1 MAEFYTRFIKETFD
15 ENGRLTDCSY
25 RYDENFNYGY
35 DVIDPLG
42 DLYPDRLAMLWR
54 NDKGE
59 EKRLTFG
66 DVKRLSIQA
75 ANGFA
80 ARGLRRGDVLMS
92 VLRSHWEYWIVAV
105 AAHRLGLLL
114 SPVYYRLTADD
125 LTFRMGKAGARAVI
139 TCREGDAPE
148 NVRRAADRTGV
159 PLRFALGGGAG
170 FEDFAAVLA
179 GQPETM
185 ARVETHVSDPLMLY
199 FTSGTTGEPK
209 GVLHDGAFPLAH
221 HYGSRYMQDVREGA
235 LHFATG
241 DTGWEVV
248 SGTKFYGQ
256 WLHLGALLV
265 VDYDRFPPEMVLRTL
280 SECRA
285 TGIMAQPTVYRM
297 LTDVGMDRY
306 DLSSVT
312 TYAVGGEKLLPD
324 LAQTVLAQTGHVLYE
339 GYAQSECGLIAAVSK
354 NMGRKEGAVGKV
366 MPKYHVE
373 ILRDD
378 GTFAPPG
385 EEGEIVIVADGG
397 RRPEGVLM
405 GYLGDPEATANLW
418 DGDLF
423 HTGDLAVMDE
433 EGYLFYRGR
442 SDGIIKTKGFR
453 VGPLELEQ
461 TLVLHP
467 AVRECLVAG
476 VPDRD
481 LGQRIT
487 AYVVLEAGYAP
498 DEATREDLLAFHN
511 GQCAGYKKIR
521 TLVFVP
527 TLARNANG
535 KVIRDQ
541 FQETTGT
548 GRERDK

>member
-25 RYDENFNYGY
+25 EYDENFNYGF

-42 DLYPDRLAMLWR
+42 TRYPDRLAMLWR

-59 EKRLTFG
+59 EKVLTFG
-66 DVKRLSIQA
+66 DVKRLSTQA

-80 ARGLRRGDVLMS
+80 ARGLQKGDTLMA
-92 VLRSHWEYWIVAV
+92 VLRTHWEYWIVAV
-105 AAHRLGLLL
+105 AAHKLGLLL
-114 SPVYYRLTADD
+114 APVYYRLTADD
-125 LTFRMGKAGARAVI
+125 LAYRMEKARVKAVV
-139 TCREGDAPE
+139 TCREGEAAE
-148 NVRRAADRTGV
+148 NVLEAANRAGV
-159 PLRFALGGGAG
+159 ALRFALGGGGG
-170 FEDFAAVLA
+170 FEDFAAVIA

-185 ARVETHVSDPLMLY
+185 ERVETRWDEPVLVY
-199 FTSGTTGEPK
+199 FTSGTTGKPK
-209 GVLHDGAFPLAH
+209 AVLHNHVYPLAN
-221 HYGSRYMQDVREGA
+221 HYGSRYMQDVHDGS

-265 VDYDRFPPEMVLRTL
+265 VDYDRFPPELVLRTL
-280 SECRA
+280 SECGA
-285 TGIMAQPTVYRM
+285 TGVMAQPTVYRM

-312 TYAVGGEKLLPD
+312 NYAVGGEKLPPD
-324 LAQTVLAQTGHVLYE
+324 LAQRVLAQTGHVLYE

-373 ILRDD
+373 ILKED
-378 GTFAPPG
+378 GAFALPG

-397 RRPEGVLM
+397 RRPEGIMM
-405 GYLGDPEATANLW
+405 GYLNDPEATASLW
-418 DGDLF
+418 DGSIF
-423 HTGDLAVMDE
+423 HTGDLAVMDG

-442 SDGIIKTKGFR
+442 SDGVIKTKGYR
-453 VGPLELEQ
+453 VSPLELEQ

-467 AVRECLVAG
+467 AVKECLVVG
-476 VPDRD
+476 VPHRD
-481 LGQRIT
+481 LGQKIT
-487 AYVVLEAGYAP
+487 AYVVLEEGYAP
-498 DEATREDLLAFHN
+498 GEAMKEELLAFHN
-511 GQCAGYKKIR
+511 GKCAGFKKIR
-521 TLVFVP
+521 DLRFVP
-527 TLARNANG
+527 TLARNPNG
-535 KVIRDQ
+535 KVIRGQ
-541 FQETTGT
+541 FKE
-548 GRERDK
+548 K

>member
-15 ENGRLTDCSY
+15 ENGRLTACSY
-25 RYDENFNYGY
+25 EYDENFNYGY

-42 DLYPDRLAMLWR
+42 TLYPDRLAMLWR

-66 DVKRLSIQA
+66 DVKRLSTQA

-80 ARGLRRGDVLMS
+80 ARGLQKGDTLMA
-92 VLRSHWEYWIVAV
+92 VLRTHWEYWIVAV
-105 AAHRLGLLL
+105 AAHKLGLLL
-114 SPVYYRLTADD
+114 APVYYRLTADD
-125 LTFRMGKAGARAVI
+125 LAYRMEKARVKAVV
-139 TCREGDAPE
+139 TCREGEAAE
-148 NVRRAADRTGV
+148 NVLEAANRAGV
-159 PLRFALGGGAG
+159 ALRFALGGGGG
-170 FEDFAAVLA
+170 FEDFAAVIA

-185 ARVETHVSDPLMLY
+185 ERVETRWDEPVLVY
-199 FTSGTTGEPK
+199 FTSGTTGKPK
-209 GVLHDGAFPLAH
+209 AVLHNHVYPLAN
-221 HYGSRYMQDVREGA
+221 HYGSRYMQDVHDGS

-265 VDYDRFPPEMVLRTL
+265 VDYDRFPPELVLRTL
-280 SECRA
+280 SECGA
-285 TGIMAQPTVYRM
+285 TGVMAQPTVYRM

-312 TYAVGGEKLLPD
+312 NYAVGGEKLTPD
-324 LAQTVLAQTGHVLYE
+324 LAQRVLAQTGHVLYE

-373 ILRDD
+373 ILKVD
-378 GTFAPPG
+378 GAFALPG

-397 RRPEGVLM
+397 RRPEGIMM
-405 GYLGDPEATANLW
+405 GYLNDPEATASLW
-418 DGDLF
+418 DGSIF
-423 HTGDLAVMDE
+423 HTGDLAVMDG

-442 SDGIIKTKGFR
+442 SDGVIKTKGYR
-453 VGPLELEQ
+453 VSPLELEQ

-467 AVRECLVAG
+467 AVKECLVVG
-476 VPDRD
+476 VPHRD
-481 LGQRIT
+481 LGQKIT
-487 AYVVLEAGYAP
+487 AYVVLEEGYAP
-498 DEATREDLLAFHN
+498 GEAMKEELLAFHN
-511 GQCAGYKKIR
+511 GKCAGFKKIR
-521 TLVFVP
+521 DLRFVP
-527 TLARNANG
+527 TLARNPNG
-535 KVIRDQ
+535 KVIRGQ
-541 FQETTGT
+541 FKE
-548 GRERDK
+548 K

>member
-15 ENGRLTDCSY
+15 EDGRLTACSY
-25 RYDENFNYGY
+25 EYDENFNYGY

-42 DLYPDRLAMLWR
+42 TRYPDRLAMLWR
-54 NDKGE
+54 SDKGE

-66 DVKRLSIQA
+66 DVKRLSTQA
-75 ANGFA
+75 ANGLA
-80 ARGLRRGDVLMS
+80 ARGLQKGDTLMA
-92 VLRSHWEYWIVAV
+92 VLRTHWEYWIVAV
-105 AAHRLGLLL
+105 AAHKLGLLL
-114 SPVYYRLTADD
+114 APVYYRLTADD
-125 LTFRMGKAGARAVI
+125 LAYRMEKARVKAVV
-139 TCREGDAPE
+139 TCREGEAAE
-148 NVRRAADRTGV
+148 NVLEAADRAGV
-159 PLRFALGGGAG
+159 ALRFALGGGGG
-170 FEDFAAVLA
+170 FEDFAAVIA

-185 ARVETHVSDPLMLY
+185 DRVETHVSDPLLVY

-209 GVLHDGAFPLAH
+209 AVLHDSAFPLAN
-221 HYGSRYMQDVREGA
+221 HYGSRYMQDVHDGS

-265 VDYDRFPPEMVLRTL
+265 VDYDRFPPELVLRTL
-280 SECRA
+280 SECGA

-306 DLSSVT
+306 DLTSVT
-312 TYAVGGEKLLPD
+312 NYAVGGEKLPPD
-324 LAQTVLAQTGHVLYE
+324 LARTVLAQTGHVLYE

-373 ILRDD
+373 ILKED
-378 GTFAPPG
+378 GSFASPG

-397 RRPEGVLM
+397 RRPEGVMM
-405 GYLGDPEATANLW
+405 GYLDDPEATANLW

-423 HTGDLAVMDE
+423 HTGDLAVMDG

-442 SDGIIKTKGFR
+442 SDGIIKTKGYR
-453 VGPLELEQ
+453 VSPLELEQ

-467 AVRECLVAG
+467 AVRECLVVG
-476 VPDRD
+476 VPHWD
-481 LGQRIT
+481 LGQKIT
-487 AYVVLEAGYAP
+487 AYVVLEEGYAP
-498 DEATREDLLAFHN
+498 GDNLKDELLAFHN
-511 GQCAGYKKIR
+511 GKCAGFKKIR
-521 TLVFVP
+521 DMAFVP
-527 TLARNANG
+527 ALARNANG

-541 FQETTGT
+541 FKEQ
-548 GRERDK
+548 

>member
-25 RYDENFNYGY
+25 EYDENFNYGY

-42 DLYPDRLAMLWR
+42 TRYPDRRAMVWR
-54 NDKGE
+54 NDRGE
-59 EKRLTFG
+59 RIELTFG
-66 DVKRLSIQA
+66 DVKRLSTQT
-75 ANGFA
+75 ANLFA
-80 ARGLRRGDVLMS
+80 ARGLRKGEVVLAA
-92 VLRSHWEYWIVAV
+92 LRTHWEYWIVAV
-105 AAHRLGLLL
+105 AAHKLGLILC
-114 SPVYYRLTADD
+114 PVYYRLTAED
-125 LTFRMGKAGARAVI
+125 FAYRMEKAGVSAVI
-139 TCREGDAPE
+139 ACREGETAE
-148 NVRRAADRTGV
+148 NVLTAAQKMGV
-159 PLRFALGGGAG
+159 DLRFSIGGAAPG
-170 FEDFAAVLA
+170 FEDFHRCIQD
-179 GQPETM
+179 QPETM
-185 ARVETHVSDPLMLY
+185 ERVETRWDEPVLVY
-199 FTSGTTGEPK
+199 FTSGTTGKPK
-209 GVLHDGAFPLAH
+209 AVLHNHVYPLAN
-221 HYGSRYMQDVREGA
+221 HYGSRYMQDVHDGS

-265 VDYDRFPPEMVLRTL
+265 FDYDRFPPEQVLACL
-280 SECRA
+280 EEERA

-297 LTDVGMDRY
+297 LTDVGMDQY

-312 TYAVGGEKLLPD
+312 NYAVGGEKLTPD
-324 LAQTVLAQTGHVLYE
+324 LAQRVLAQTGHVLYE

-373 ILRDD
+373 ILKED
-378 GTFAPPG
+378 GAFALPG

-397 RRPEGVLM
+397 QRPEGIMM
-405 GYLGDPEATANLW
+405 GYLNDPEATASLW
-418 DGDLF
+418 DGSIF
-423 HTGDLAVMDE
+423 HTGDLAVMDG

-442 SDGIIKTKGFR
+442 SDGVIKTKGYR
-453 VGPLELEQ
+453 VSPLELEQ

-467 AVRECLVAG
+467 AVKECLVAG

-487 AYVVLEAGYAP
+487 AYVVLEEGCAP
-498 DEATREDLLAFHN
+498 GEAMKEELLTFHN
-511 GQCAGYKKIR
+511 GKCAGFKKIR
-521 TLVFVP
+521 DLRFVP

-535 KVIRDQ
+535 KVIRGQ
-541 FQETTGT
+541 FKE
-548 GRERDK
+548 K

>member
-25 RYDENFNYGY
+25 EYDENFNYGY

-42 DLYPDRLAMLWR
+42 TLYPDRLAMLWR

-59 EKRLTFG
+59 EKVLTFG
-66 DVKRLSIQA
+66 DVKRLSTQA

-80 ARGLRRGDVLMS
+80 ARGLQKGDTLMA
-92 VLRSHWEYWIVAV
+92 VLRTHWEYWIVAV
-105 AAHRLGLLL
+105 AAHKLGLLL
-114 SPVYYRLTADD
+114 APVYYRLTADD
-125 LTFRMGKAGARAVI
+125 LAYRMEKARVKAVV
-139 TCREGDAPE
+139 TCREGEAAE
-148 NVRRAADRTGV
+148 NVLEAANRAGV
-159 PLRFALGGGAG
+159 ALRFALGGGGG
-170 FEDFAAVLA
+170 FEDFAAVIA

-185 ARVETHVSDPLMLY
+185 ERVETRWDEPVLVY
-199 FTSGTTGEPK
+199 FTSGTTGKPK
-209 GVLHDGAFPLAH
+209 AVLHNHVYPLAN
-221 HYGSRYMQDVREGA
+221 HYGSRYMQDVHDGS

-265 VDYDRFPPEMVLRTL
+265 VDYDRFPPELVLRTL
-280 SECRA
+280 SECGA
-285 TGIMAQPTVYRM
+285 TGVMAQPTVYRM
-297 LTDVGMDRY
+297 LTDVGMDQY

-312 TYAVGGEKLLPD
+312 NYAVGGEKLTPD
-324 LAQTVLAQTGHVLYE
+324 LAQRVLAQTGHVLYE

-373 ILRDD
+373 ILKED
-378 GTFAPPG
+378 GAFALPG

-397 RRPEGVLM
+397 QRPEGIMM
-405 GYLGDPEATANLW
+405 GYLNDPEATASLW
-418 DGDLF
+418 DGSIF
-423 HTGDLAVMDE
+423 HTGDLAVMDG

-442 SDGIIKTKGFR
+442 SDGVIKTKGYR
-453 VGPLELEQ
+453 VSPLELEQ

-467 AVRECLVAG
+467 AVKECLVAG

-487 AYVVLEAGYAP
+487 AYVVLEEGCAP
-498 DEATREDLLAFHN
+498 GEAMKEELLTFHN
-511 GQCAGYKKIR
+511 GKCAGFKKIR
-521 TLVFVP
+521 DLRFVP

-535 KVIRDQ
+535 KVIRGQ
-541 FQETTGT
+541 FKE
-548 GRERDK
+548 K

>member
-15 ENGRLTDCSY
+15 EDGRLTACSY
-25 RYDENFNYGY
+25 EYDENFNYGY

-42 DLYPDRLAMLWR
+42 TRYPDRLAMLWR
-54 NDKGE
+54 SDKGE

-66 DVKRLSIQA
+66 DVKRLSTQA

-80 ARGLRRGDVLMS
+80 ARGLQKGDTLMA
-92 VLRSHWEYWIVAV
+92 VLRTHWEYWIVAV
-105 AAHRLGLLL
+105 AAHKLGLLL
-114 SPVYYRLTADD
+114 APVYYRLTADD
-125 LTFRMGKAGARAVI
+125 LAYRMEKARVKAVV
-139 TCREGDAPE
+139 TCREGEAAE
-148 NVRRAADRTGV
+148 NVLEAADRAGV
-159 PLRFALGGGAG
+159 ALRFALGGGGG
-170 FEDFAAVLA
+170 FEDFAAVIA

-185 ARVETHVSDPLMLY
+185 DRVETHVSDPLLVY

-209 GVLHDGAFPLAH
+209 AVLHDSAFPLAN
-221 HYGSRYMQDVREGA
+221 HYGSRYMQDVHDGS

-265 VDYDRFPPEMVLRTL
+265 VDYDRFPPELVLRTL
-280 SECRA
+280 SECGA

-306 DLSSVT
+306 DLTSVT
-312 TYAVGGEKLLPD
+312 NYAVGGEKLPPD
-324 LAQTVLAQTGHVLYE
+324 LARTVLAQTGHVLYE

-373 ILRDD
+373 ILKED
-378 GTFAPPG
+378 GSFASPG

-397 RRPEGVLM
+397 RRPEGVMM
-405 GYLGDPEATANLW
+405 GYLDDPEATANLW

-423 HTGDLAVMDE
+423 HTGDLAVMDG

-442 SDGIIKTKGFR
+442 SDGIIKTKGYR
-453 VGPLELEQ
+453 VSPLELEQ

-467 AVRECLVAG
+467 AVRECLVVG
-476 VPDRD
+476 VPHWD
-481 LGQRIT
+481 LGQKIT
-487 AYVVLEAGYAP
+487 AYVVLEEGYAP
-498 DEATREDLLAFHN
+498 GDNLKDELLAFHN
-511 GQCAGYKKIR
+511 GKCAGFKKIR
-521 TLVFVP
+521 DMAFVP
-527 TLARNANG
+527 ALARNANG

-541 FQETTGT
+541 FKEQ
-548 GRERDK
+548 

>member
-25 RYDENFNYGY
+25 EYDENFNYGY

-42 DLYPDRLAMLWR
+42 TLYPDRLAMLWR

-66 DVKRLSIQA
+66 DVKRLSTQA

-80 ARGLRRGDVLMS
+80 ARGLQKGDTLMA
-92 VLRSHWEYWIVAV
+92 VLRTHWEYWIVAV
-105 AAHRLGLLL
+105 AAHKLGLLL
-114 SPVYYRLTADD
+114 APVYYRLTADD
-125 LTFRMGKAGARAVI
+125 LAYRMEKARVKVVV
-139 TCREGDAPE
+139 TCREGEAAE
-148 NVRRAADRTGV
+148 NVLEAANRAGV
-159 PLRFALGGGAG
+159 ALRFALGGGGG
-170 FEDFAAVLA
+170 FEDFAAVIA

-185 ARVETHVSDPLMLY
+185 ERVETRWDEPVLVY
-199 FTSGTTGEPK
+199 FTSGTTGKPK
-209 GVLHDGAFPLAH
+209 AVLHNHVYPLAN
-221 HYGSRYMQDVREGA
+221 HYGSRYMQDVHDGS

-265 VDYDRFPPEMVLRTL
+265 VDYDRFPPELVLRTL
-280 SECRA
+280 SECGA
-285 TGIMAQPTVYRM
+285 TGVMAQPTVYRM

-312 TYAVGGEKLLPD
+312 NYAVGGEKLTPD
-324 LAQTVLAQTGHVLYE
+324 LAQRVLAQTGHVLYE

-373 ILRDD
+373 ILKED
-378 GTFAPPG
+378 GAFALPG

-397 RRPEGVLM
+397 RRPEGIMM
-405 GYLGDPEATANLW
+405 GYLNDPEATASLW
-418 DGDLF
+418 DGSIF
-423 HTGDLAVMDE
+423 HTGDLAVMDG

-442 SDGIIKTKGFR
+442 SDGVIKTKGYR
-453 VGPLELEQ
+453 VSPLELEQ

-467 AVRECLVAG
+467 AVKECLVVG
-476 VPDRD
+476 VPHRD
-481 LGQRIT
+481 LGQKIT
-487 AYVVLEAGYAP
+487 AYVVLEEGYAP
-498 DEATREDLLAFHN
+498 GEAMKEELLAFHN
-511 GQCAGYKKIR
+511 GKCAGFKKIR
-521 TLVFVP
+521 DLRFVP
-527 TLARNANG
+527 TLARNPNG
-535 KVIRDQ
+535 KVIRGQ
-541 FQETTGT
+541 FKE
-548 GRERDK
+548 K

>member
-15 ENGRLTDCSY
+15 EDGRLTACSY
-25 RYDENFNYGY
+25 EYDENFNYGY

-42 DLYPDRLAMLWR
+42 TRYPDRLAMLWR

-66 DVKRLSIQA
+66 DVKRLSTQA
-75 ANGFA
+75 ANGLA
-80 ARGLRRGDVLMS
+80 ARGLQKGDTLMA
-92 VLRSHWEYWIVAV
+92 VLRTHWEYWIVAV
-105 AAHRLGLLL
+105 AAHKLGLLL
-114 SPVYYRLTADD
+114 APVYYRLTADD
-125 LTFRMGKAGARAVI
+125 LAYRMEKARVKAVV
-139 TCREGDAPE
+139 TCREGEAAE
-148 NVRRAADRTGV
+148 NVLEAADRAGV
-159 PLRFALGGGAG
+159 ALRFALGGGGG
-170 FEDFAAVLA
+170 FEDFAAVIA

-185 ARVETHVSDPLMLY
+185 DRVETHVSDPLLVY

-209 GVLHDGAFPLAH
+209 AVLHDSAFPLAN
-221 HYGSRYMQDVREGA
+221 HYGSRYMQDVHDGS

-265 VDYDRFPPEMVLRTL
+265 VDYDRFPPELVLRTL
-280 SECRA
+280 SECGA

-306 DLSSVT
+306 DLTSVT
-312 TYAVGGEKLLPD
+312 NYAVGGEKLPPD
-324 LAQTVLAQTGHVLYE
+324 LARTVLAQTGHVLYE

-373 ILRDD
+373 ILKED
-378 GTFAPPG
+378 GSFASPG

-397 RRPEGVLM
+397 RRPEGVMM
-405 GYLGDPEATANLW
+405 GYLDDPEATANLW

-423 HTGDLAVMDE
+423 HTGDLAVMDG

-442 SDGIIKTKGFR
+442 SDGIIKTKGYR
-453 VGPLELEQ
+453 VSPLELEQ

-467 AVRECLVAG
+467 AVRECLVVG
-476 VPDRD
+476 VPHWD
-481 LGQRIT
+481 LGQKIT
-487 AYVVLEAGYAP
+487 AYVVLEEGYAP
-498 DEATREDLLAFHN
+498 GDNLKDELLAFHN
-511 GQCAGYKKIR
+511 GKCAGFKKIR
-521 TLVFVP
+521 DMAFVP
-527 TLARNANG
+527 ALARNANG

-541 FQETTGT
+541 FKEQ
-548 GRERDK
+548 

>member
-25 RYDENFNYGY
+25 EYDENFNYGF

-42 DLYPDRLAMLWR
+42 TLYPDRLAMLWR

-59 EKRLTFG
+59 EKKLTFG
-66 DVKRLSIQA
+66 DVKRLSTQA

-80 ARGLRRGDVLMS
+80 ARGLQKGDTLMA
-92 VLRSHWEYWIVAV
+92 VLRTHWEYWIVAV
-105 AAHRLGLLL
+105 AAHKLGLLL
-114 SPVYYRLTADD
+114 APVYYRLTSDD
-125 LTFRMGKAGARAVI
+125 LTYRMEKARVKAVV
-139 TCREGDAPE
+139 TCREGEAAE
-148 NVRRAADRTGV
+148 NVLEAANRAGV
-159 PLRFALGGGAG
+159 ALRFALGGDGG
-170 FEDFAAVLA
+170 FEDFASVIA

-185 ARVETHVSDPLMLY
+185 DRVETRVSDPLLVY

-209 GVLHDGAFPLAH
+209 AVLHNHAFPLAN
-221 HYGSRYMQDVREGA
+221 HYGSRYMQDVHDGS

-265 VDYDRFPPEMVLRTL
+265 VDYDRFPPELVLRTL
-280 SECRA
+280 SECGA
-285 TGIMAQPTVYRM
+285 TGVMAQPTVYRM

-312 TYAVGGEKLLPD
+312 NYAVGGEKLPPD

-373 ILRDD
+373 ILKED

-397 RRPEGVLM
+397 RRPEGVMM
-405 GYLGDPEATANLW
+405 GYLDDPEATANLW

-442 SDGIIKTKGFR
+442 SDGIIKTKGYR
-453 VGPLELEQ
+453 VSPLELEQ

-467 AVRECLVAG
+467 AVRECLVVG

-481 LGQRIT
+481 LGQKIT
-487 AYVVLEAGYAP
+487 AYVVLEEGYAP
-498 DEATREDLLAFHN
+498 GEAMREELLAYHN
-511 GQCAGYKKIR
+511 GKCAGFKKIR
-521 TLVFVP
+521 ALVFVP
-527 TLARNANG
+527 TLARNPNG
-535 KVIRDQ
+535 KVIRGQ
-541 FQETTGT
+541 FKE
-548 GRERDK
+548 K